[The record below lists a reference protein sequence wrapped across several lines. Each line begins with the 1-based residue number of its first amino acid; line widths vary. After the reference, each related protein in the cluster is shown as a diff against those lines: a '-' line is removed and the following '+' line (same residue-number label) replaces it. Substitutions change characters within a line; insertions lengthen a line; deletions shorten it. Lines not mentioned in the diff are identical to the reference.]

1 MVQVLVFIEA
11 TLLTMIHNFR
21 TSKPM
26 SIGSETDPDRLYVW
40 DCLLEMAHKYEMSEV
55 SKEIA
60 QDLSSQWPVTLRD
73 WDIMVSTR
81 RAIFGSKNVDHPS
94 YRINYPEPAVAIAF
108 CRRFELNPRSRA
120 AALYALSTIPAD
132 QKWHKGQRARWHLLG
147 LDDYRDLALIS
158 GLHRALCQM
167 SFLETVQHCTG
178 RSAKSSETCDL
189 DACKAALALGALQSG
204 DALEYLR
211 LKVLDVNTGESLPE
225 MCRQCSVYNRKRM
238 EQERVRFWTD
248 VSVCL
253 SLSE

>member
-120 AALYALSTIPAD
+120 AALYALSTIPANQKMAQGSKGEMASTRFRRLPRSRLD
-132 QKWHKGQRARWHLLG
+132 Q
-147 LDDYRDLALIS
+147 
-158 GLHRALCQM
+158 
-167 SFLETVQHCTG
+167 
-178 RSAKSSETCDL
+178 RSAQSSLSDVLSRDST
-189 DACKAALALGALQSG
+189 ALYRSISEIFRDVRLGCLQSRFG
-204 DALEYLR
+204 ARSIAKWRCIGVPSLESARCQYWG
-211 LKVLDVNTGESLPE
+211 KPP
-225 MCRQCSVYNRKRM
+225 
-238 EQERVRFWTD
+238 
-248 VSVCL
+248 
-253 SLSE
+253 